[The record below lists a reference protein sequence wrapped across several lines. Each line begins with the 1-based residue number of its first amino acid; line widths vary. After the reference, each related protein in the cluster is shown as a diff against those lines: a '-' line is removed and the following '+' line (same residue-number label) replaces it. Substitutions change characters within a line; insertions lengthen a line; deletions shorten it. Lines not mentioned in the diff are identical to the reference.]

1 MAAGL
6 SRPPPN
12 ADVIA
17 RDRHPRLPSRRILI
31 ALTLA
36 LLLAA
41 GAALG
46 VDLYYHHRTGDI
58 YHSQGRF
65 VPEAP
70 VRSAPRVAA
79 HVAWP
84 LYGYTPQHTR
94 FFPAPA
100 SLHGPFRR
108 VWGHGGRSVL
118 EFPPVMWD
126 GRLFQLGDDGVL
138 MAISKYTG
146 RTLWSRRLG
155 VLSASSPA
163 VTSRAVYA
171 TVLKRGGGSQNGRV
185 TAVNSANGRIVW
197 SRNLPSPT
205 ESSPML
211 DGGRLFIGSQDGT
224 VYALSEHDGRLLWT
238 YRAAGAVKAS
248 PTARNGRVYFGDYGG
263 QVQAIDERDGHRAWT
278 SGSGGAVLGNGQFY
292 ATAAVVYGRVYLGN
306 TDGRVYAYDAASGR
320 LDWAK
325 QTGAYVYSSPAV
337 ADAPGLGPTIYA
349 GSYDGNFY
357 ALDARSGRV
366 RWTYA
371 AGGRISGSATVVG
384 RTVYFADL
392 GRRKTIGLG
401 ISTGRKAFELNTG
414 SFDPVISDGA
424 RLFVT
429 GYTTLYSYAPR
440 SSATGPPG
448 GARSAP
454 TSAHAPAAGPRPA
467 AHTSRPRAAAA
478 ARARA
483 RAAAARRRR
492 ARAAHRR
499 HPHRGAS
506 RRRASARRARA
517 RARHQH
523 RHQALRRP
531 PRPAAHPPSPPRP
544 VVSQPAADPFA
555 FTPACASTFIVILTT
570 RASGTCGASGE
581 ASLTG

>member
-1 MAAGL
+1 
-6 SRPPPN
+6 
-12 ADVIA
+12 
-17 RDRHPRLPSRRILI
+17 LI

-36 LLLAA
+36 LLTAA

-46 VDLYYHHRTGDI
+46 ADLYYHQRTGDI

-70 VRSAPRVAA
+70 VAPAPRAVR
-79 HVAWP
+79 HVNWP

-108 VWGHGGRSVL
+108 EWGHEGRTVL

-126 GRLFQLGDDGVL
+126 KLLFQLGDNGVL
-138 MAISKYTG
+138 VAIDKYTG
-146 RTLWSRRLG
+146 RAMWSRRLG

-185 TAVNSANGRIVW
+185 SAVNSANGRIIW

-211 DGGRLFIGSQDGT
+211 DGGRVFIGSQDGT

-248 PTARNGRVYFGDYGG
+248 PTARNGRLYFGDYGG
-263 QVQAIDERDGHRAWT
+263 QVQAIDERDGHRVWA

-292 ATAAVVYGRVYLGN
+292 ATAAVVYGRMYLGN

-384 RTVYFADL
+384 RTVYFANL
-392 GRRKTIGLG
+392 GRRQTIGLG
-401 ISTGRKAFELNTG
+401 ISTGRKVFQLNTG
-414 SFDPVISDGA
+414 SFDPVISDGV

-429 GYTTLYSYAPR
+429 GYTSLYSYTTR
-440 SSATGPPG
+440 SSAARPPG

-454 TSAHAPAAGPRPA
+454 APARTPTARPRPRPSP
-467 AHTSRPRAAAA
+467 HTSRPRAAAA

-483 RAAAARRRR
+483 RAR
-492 ARAAHRR
+492 ARAAAAR
-499 HPHRGAS
+499 H
-506 RRRASARRARA
+506 RRARA
-517 RARHQH
+517 RARH
-523 RHQALRRP
+523 RRQALRRP

-544 VVSQPAADPFA
+544 VASQPAPDPFA

-570 RASGTCGASGE
+570 RASEACGASGE
-581 ASLTG
+581 ASATG

>member
-1 MAAGL
+1 MAG
-6 SRPPPN
+6 
-12 ADVIA
+12 
-17 RDRHPRLPSRRILI
+17 
-31 ALTLA
+31 
-36 LLLAA
+36 
-41 GAALG
+41 GAALAA
-46 VDLYYHHRTGDI
+46 DLYYHHRTGDV
-58 YHSQGRF
+58 YHPQGRF

-70 VRSAPRVAA
+70 AKAASRVVD
-79 HVAWP
+79 HVTWP

-108 VWGHGGRSVL
+108 VWGHGGRTVL

-126 GRLFQLGDDGVL
+126 KRLFQLGDDGVL
-138 MAISKYTG
+138 LAISKYTG

-185 TAVNSANGRIVW
+185 SAVNSANGRIIW

-248 PTARNGRVYFGDYGG
+248 PTARDGRLYFGDYGG
-263 QVQAIDERDGHRAWT
+263 QVQAVDERSGHRAWA
-278 SGSGGAVLGNGQFY
+278 SGSGGAVFGSGQFY
-292 ATAAVVYGRVYLGN
+292 ATAAVVYGRVYVGN

-392 GRRKTIGLG
+392 GRRQTIGLG
-401 ISTGRKAFELNTG
+401 ISTGRKVFQLNTG

-440 SSATGPPG
+440 SSTTGPPS
-448 GARSAP
+448 GA
-454 TSAHAPAAGPRPA
+454 RPA
-467 AHTSRPRAAAA
+467 AARAPAIKPKPTTRPPRRHGSRAAVAA
-478 ARARA
+478 ARARARAVAARAQA

-492 ARAAHRR
+492 ARAAHLRR
-499 HPHRGAS
+499 ARALGRRRGRGHHPRGA
-506 RRRASARRARA
+506 AAARRARA
-517 RARHQH
+517 RARR
-523 RHQALRRP
+523 RHGAARRP
-531 PRPAAHPPSPPRP
+531 RQGAAHPPTPVRP
-544 VVSQPAADPFA
+544 AVPQPGPNPFA